1 MHRQKQTLG
10 GSIYSGL
17 QKGLHAGQKAVEY
30 TALAKG
36 VYEAGQTLFSI
47 GRAVA
52 PMAAALLIIKC
63 GSQANR
69 LGTLGGRQEDS

>member
-1 MHRQKQTLG
+1 MHKRTL
-10 GSIYSGL
+10 SQSVYSGM
-17 QKGLHAGQKAVEY
+17 QKGLHVGQKAVEY

-52 PMAAALLIIKC
+52 PMAAALL
-63 GSQANR
+63 
-69 LGTLGGRQEDS
+69 

>member
-1 MHRQKQTLG
+1 MHNQKQALG
-10 GSIYSGL
+10 GSIDSGL
-17 QKGLHAGQKAVEY
+17 QKKSLHVGQKAVEY

-52 PMAAALLIIKC
+52 PMAAALL
-63 GSQANR
+63 
-69 LGTLGGRQEDS
+69 